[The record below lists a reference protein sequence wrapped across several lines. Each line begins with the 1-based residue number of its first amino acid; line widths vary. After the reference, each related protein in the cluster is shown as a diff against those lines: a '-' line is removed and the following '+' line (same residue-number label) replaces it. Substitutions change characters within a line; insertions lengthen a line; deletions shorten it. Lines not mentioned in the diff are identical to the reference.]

1 MLDNNGE
8 RNMTNLKTPLRYP
21 GGKSR
26 AIKKL
31 NPSLLDNFSDFRE
44 PFLGGGSM
52 ALHITQT
59 RPNADIWVNDAY
71 YNLYNFWVQLRDNGT
86 DLHRELAKIKQPIV
100 YVSKPLRKKKVPK
113 KDWEPGIQQMI
124 DKHRELFNHAKS
136 SISSETDDLTKAV
149 YFYILNKCSFSGLG
163 ESSSFSE
170 QASEQNFSMTGIDK
184 LPAYS
189 ELIKNWKITNLDYAE
204 VMNAP
209 GKDCFVFLDPP
220 YDIKDDLY
228 GKNGDMHSGF
238 DHMLFYEDV
247 VQCPH
252 NWMIT
257 YNSNEVLKKRFSDYF
272 FNDWDLTYTMRS
284 SKVYTEA
291 QRDRKELLITNYE
304 RNNSNA

>member
-1 MLDNNGE
+1 MS
-8 RNMTNLKTPLRYP
+8 LKTPLRYP

-31 NPSLLDNFSDFRE
+31 SPDLPKSFSEFRE

-52 ALHITQT
+52 ALHVTQT
-59 RPNADIWVNDAY
+59 RPNTKVWVNDAY
-71 YNLYNFWVQLRDNGT
+71 YNLYNFWVQLRDKGPA
-86 DLHRELAKIKQPIV
+86 LHQELAKIKSPIE
-100 YVSKPLRKKKVPK
+100 YVTKPLRKAK
-113 KDWEPGIQQMI
+113 I
-124 DKHRELFNHAKS
+124 DKSQWDNSILEDIENHRALFNKAKS
-136 SISSETDDLTKAV
+136 EISNVDDFTKAV
-149 YFYILNKCSFSGLG
+149 YFFILNKCSFSGLG

-189 ELIKNWKITNLDYAE
+189 KLIKRWTITNLDYEYLLSAKG
-204 VMNAP
+204 AD
-209 GKDCFVFLDPP
+209 DCLIFLDPP

-238 DHMLFYEDV
+238 DHMRFYEDSV
-247 VQCPH
+247 KCEH
-252 NWMIT
+252 DWMIT
-257 YNSNEVLKKRFSDYF
+257 YNSNEVLRKRFSDYY

-291 QRDRKELLITNYE
+291 QKERKELLITNYE
-304 RNNSNA
+304 RNNND